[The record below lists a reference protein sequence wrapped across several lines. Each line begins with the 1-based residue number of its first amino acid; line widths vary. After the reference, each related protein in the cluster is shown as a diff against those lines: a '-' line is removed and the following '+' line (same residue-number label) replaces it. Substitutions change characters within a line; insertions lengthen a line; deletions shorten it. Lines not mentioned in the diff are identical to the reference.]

1 MRNVTMV
8 KAVAALL
15 LGAAPALRGAEV
27 PRQADA
33 KGQLKHAAGLKKGLR
48 GLKGEERRTQL
59 QSIAEAY
66 ASVGKF
72 FPEAGAEAAEASFRL
87 GEVRRT
93 LGDRDGAMAAFE
105 RTVELKAHRR
115 FGARAM
121 LEIGHL
127 YRRAKKLPDAAATY
141 EKAAKEYSDLP
152 DQRDAAWLWA
162 GRVRFAMKD
171 NAGARTAWS
180 LVTEK
185 STDPL
190 DQIRAYDLI
199 AGSFIAEG
207 KTTEAHATVEKCQH
221 ALAPA
226 AEEPSSKGS
235 RVKRALERMKSL
247 NKLSPDVA
255 EADGG
260 DDEEQ
265 EG

>member
-1 MRNVTMV
+1 MKSMTIV
-8 KAVAALL
+8 KAAAALL
-15 LGAAPALRGAEV
+15 LGAAPSLCGAEV

-33 KGQLKHAAGLKKGLR
+33 KAQLKYAAGLKKGLR
-48 GLKGEERRTQL
+48 GLKGEERRTVL

-66 ASVGKF
+66 AVVGRF
-72 FPEAGAEAAEASFRL
+72 FPEAVTETAEASFRL
-87 GEVRRT
+87 GETRRT

-105 RTVELKAHRR
+105 RTVELKGHRR

-141 EKAAKEYSDLP
+141 EKTAKEYSDLP
-152 DQRDAAWLWA
+152 DQRDAAWLWV
-162 GRVRFAMKD
+162 GKVRFAMKD
-171 NAGARTAWS
+171 ALAARAAWS
-180 LVTEK
+180 LVAEK

-199 AGSFIAEG
+199 AGSFLAEG
-207 KTTEAHATVEKCQH
+207 KTTEAQAAVEKCQH
-221 ALAPA
+221 ALAPV
-226 AEEPSSKGS
+226 AEEPSSRGS

-247 NKLSPDVA
+247 NKLSPAVA
-255 EADGG
+255 DASEEE
-260 DDEEQ
+260 DEED